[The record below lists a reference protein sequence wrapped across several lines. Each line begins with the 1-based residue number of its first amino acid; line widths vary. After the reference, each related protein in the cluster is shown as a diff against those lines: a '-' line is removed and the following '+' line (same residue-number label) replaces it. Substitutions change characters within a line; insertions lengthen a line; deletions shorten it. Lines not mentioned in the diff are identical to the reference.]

1 MSASPTPTN
10 AEYEFRTLAPKD
22 DPETTEWFAAGSLG
36 FHDPV
41 RSPDTVRR
49 TLSDYQLDERVLT
62 GVYTAKRTPRAWE
75 TVRPVATF
83 SAFVKAIN
91 VGGGNFLDAQ
101 LIADV
106 TVRSTHRRRGLL
118 REMMAASLRRAVEA
132 GTPLA
137 ALNASEATIYG
148 RFGFGPSIYT
158 RQVEVDTGEK
168 FALRHTPAGSVEVTD
183 NSTLLEL
190 APEIFD
196 RFHVQTLGSVER
208 HAAYPSRILGLWA
221 EDGLAPDTK
230 VRSALHYDPAGNID
244 GYVTYKTTDWL
255 DDPTRTIT
263 VLDLVGATP
272 DAYLG
277 LWEYLATIGLT
288 NSVIVVNASMADA
301 LQWALVDVRGFKV
314 TAEND
319 ALWLRILDPVAAL
332 EARPY
337 DVDGEITIAITD
349 SLKIADGVY
358 TLSVS
363 DGTATVAKRAAEAAS
378 QADVSM
384 DISVLGSLY
393 FGGLRARVLAR
404 AGRISTGSDAALDM
418 LDMLLA
424 HKDPA
429 YCITRF

>member
-1 MSASPTPTN
+1 MSARPTPTN
-10 AEYEFRTLAPKD
+10 SEYEFRTIVPKD

-49 TLSDYQLDERVLT
+49 TLRDYQSDERVLT
-62 GVYTAKRTPRAWE
+62 GVYTANRPPRAWE
-75 TVRPVATF
+75 TIRPVATF

-106 TVRSTHRRRGLL
+106 SVRSTHRRRGLL
-118 REMMAASLRRAVEA
+118 REMMAASLRRAVEN

-168 FALRHTPAGSVEVTD
+168 FALRHSPAGGVEVTD
-183 NSTLLEL
+183 PSTLLDL

-208 HAAYPSRILGLWA
+208 HAAYPARVLGLWA
-221 EDGLAPDTK
+221 EDGHAPDTR
-230 VRSALHYDPAGNID
+230 VRAALHYDPAGNID
-244 GYVTYKTTDWL
+244 GYVTYKTTDWV

-263 VLDLVGATP
+263 VLDLVGTTP

-277 LWEYLATIGLT
+277 LWEYLASIGLT
-288 NSVIVVNASMADA
+288 NSIIVVNASMADA

-314 TAEND
+314 TAEDD
-319 ALWLRILDPVAAL
+319 ALWLRVLDPVAAL

-337 DVDGEITIAITD
+337 DVDGEVTIALTD
-349 SLKIADGVY
+349 SLGIADGVY
-358 TLSVS
+358 TLSVAE
-363 DGTATVAKRAAEAAS
+363 GAATVTKHEDAEATS
-378 QADVSM
+378 ADVSM

-393 FGGLRARVLAR
+393 FGGIHARVLAR
-404 AGRISTGSDAALDM
+404 AGRISTTSDAALDT
-418 LDMLLA
+418 LDVLLA
-424 HKDPA
+424 QKEPA

>member
-1 MSASPTPTN
+1 MSARPTPTN
-10 AEYEFRTLAPKD
+10 ADYEFRTFAPKD
-22 DPETTEWFAAGSLG
+22 DPETTEWFAAGALG

-41 RSPDTVRR
+41 RSPNTMQRMLR
-49 TLSDYQLDERVLT
+49 DYQADERVLT
-62 GVYTAKRTPRAWE
+62 GVYTASRPPRAWE
-75 TVRPVATF
+75 TTRPVATF
-83 SAFVKAIN
+83 SAFIKAIN
-91 VGGGNFLDAQ
+91 VGNGNSLDAQ

-106 TVRSTHRRRGLL
+106 SVRSTHSRRGLL
-118 REMMAASLRRAVEA
+118 REMMAASLRRAVEE

-137 ALNASEATIYG
+137 ALNASEATIYS

-168 FALRHTPAGSVEVTD
+168 FALRHSPEGSVEVTEP
-183 NSTLLEL
+183 STLLEL

-196 RFHVQTLGSVER
+196 RFHAQTLGSVER

-221 EDGLAPDTK
+221 ENGLAPDTR
-230 VRSALHYDPAGNID
+230 VRATLHYDPAGNID

-277 LWEYLATIGLT
+277 LWEYLASIGLT

-301 LQWALVDVRGFKV
+301 LQWAMVDVRGFTV
-314 TAEND
+314 TAEDD
-319 ALWLRILDPVAAL
+319 ALWLRVLDPVAAL

-337 DVDGEITIAITD
+337 DVDGEVTIALTD
-349 SLKIADGVY
+349 SLAIADGVY
-358 TLSVS
+358 TVSVS
-363 DGTATVAKRAAEAAS
+363 NGTATVTKHAVGAAP
-378 QADVSM
+378 QAEVSM

-393 FGGLRARVLAR
+393 FGGIRARVLAR
-404 AGRISTGSDAALDM
+404 AGRISAVSDAALDT
-418 LDMLLA
+418 LDVLLA
-424 HKDPA
+424 HKEPA